1 MPWRATGVALGASQG
16 LELQLE
22 DLRAMTTE
30 VDPKSHSH
38 AIAEVLADLEP
49 AEDISTVR
57 RRGGWGRML
66 LALALV
72 AAVAAGVY
80 GYSHLNSSPRA
91 STGAMLTH
99 VVQPG
104 DLLIT
109 VTEDGN
115 LESANN
121 VDIKC
126 EVAGGSTILWLV
138 KDGKLVEKGEEL
150 ARLDSSQLEDQ
161 INQQKINYEK
171 ARANLVQAE
180 KDYNVARIA
189 VQEYLEGTY
198 RKELQ
203 ELEKQITIAM
213 ENLRSAENMLQHTQ
227 SMFRKGYVSPLQL
240 ETQQFSVERAKLDL
254 ATAQT
259 AKEVLEKF
267 TKVKTLQD
275 LESKRDTA
283 EARKNSERA
292 AFELEE
298 SRLKRLLAQLEKT
311 VIRAPQSGM
320 VVYANDPTRGRMG
333 SQSPQIEEGAMVRE
347 QQTIFRLP
355 DLSQMQVKVTV
366 HESKVDQITPGMRAR
381 IRVQAQEFQGVV
393 ASVAN
398 QPEPTMWFSSQVK
411 EYATYVKIA
420 GEAKE
425 LRPGMTAEVEILVAH
440 LKDVLTVP
448 VAAVVEQ
455 RGKYYCWV
463 RKENRLERRPLV
475 LGASN
480 DKFIEVKDGVAAGDE
495 VVLNPRAVIA
505 EARTEEPAA
514 ETTELDV
521 GKKFGVPTGQPLP
534 AGADGGPAAGPG
546 KSRGERGPSEVP
558 GEATG
563 QQGPA
568 FGPPFAV
575 PEASA
580 GGGKGGAGR
589 GPGRMPD
596 LMELDKDGDGKISR
610 QEAPERMQGFFDML
624 DTNKDG
630 FLDKAEIAAMRARFQ
645 RARPGLPPGAPGAP
659 DAPAMPGGA
668 GGPIGPAGSRG
679 ALGPGGP
686 AGPGIG
692 GPAPRSRPGG
702 SP

>member
-1 MPWRATGVALGASQG
+1 
-16 LELQLE
+16 
-22 DLRAMTTE
+22 MTTE
-30 VDPKSHSH
+30 VDPKSQSH
-38 AIAEVLADLEP
+38 AIADVLADLEP
-49 AEDISTVR
+49 AEEFANLH
-57 RRGGWGRML
+57 RRGGWGKL
-66 LALALV
+66 LVAVVLV
-72 AAVAAGVY
+72 AAVAGGVY
-80 GYSHLNSSPRA
+80 GYAYLNGPKGSVPG
-91 STGAMLTH
+91 TMLTH

-104 DLLIT
+104 DLVIT

-126 EVAGGSTILWLV
+126 EVAGGSTILWIV

-180 KDYNVARIA
+180 KDYNVAKIA

-203 ELEKQITIAM
+203 ELEKQITIAL

-267 TKVKTLQD
+267 TKVKMLQD

-311 VIRAPQSGM
+311 VIRAPQAGM

-366 HESKVDQITPGMRAR
+366 HESKVDQIKPGMRAR
-381 IRVQAQEFQGVV
+381 IRVQAQEFQGTVS
-393 ASVAN
+393 SVAN

-411 EYATYVKIA
+411 EYATYVKID
-420 GEAKE
+420 GEAKD

-440 LKDVLTVP
+440 LKDVLSVP

-463 RKENRLERRPLV
+463 RKGNQVERRPLV

-480 DKFIEVKDGVAAGDE
+480 DKFIEVKDGLAAGDE
-495 VVLNPRAVIA
+495 VVLNPRAVVA
-505 EARTEEPAA
+505 EARSEEPVP
-514 ETTELDV
+514 ESTEVDV
-521 GKKFGVPTGQPLP
+521 GKKFGVPSGPPSSAGGDRGPSAGTGTGRGEVSQVRPSS
-534 AGADGGPAAGPG
+534 GPP
-546 KSRGERGPSEVP
+546 GERGP
-558 GEATG
+558 GA
-563 QQGPA
+563 
-568 FGPPFAV
+568 GPPD
-575 PEASA
+575 ASPGPM
-580 GGGKGGAGR
+580 GGPGKGGPGR
-589 GPGRMPD
+589 GPGKGFD
-596 LMELDKDGDGKISR
+596 LTELDKDGDGKISR
-610 QEAPERMQGFFDML
+610 QEAPERMQGFFDMV

-630 FLDKAEIAAMRARFQ
+630 FLDKAELAAMLAKFRRAK
-645 RARPGLPPGAPGAP
+645 PGATAP
-659 DAPAMPGGA
+659 
-668 GGPIGPAGSRG
+668 
-679 ALGPGGP
+679 GPGGP
-686 AGPGIG
+686 DASGGLGIPGRPPGAGQRGGTPGPGAAL
-692 GPAPRSRPGG
+692 PSDANAPGTSPRPGN
-702 SP
+702 SPRPVAP

>member
-1 MPWRATGVALGASQG
+1 MATQ
-16 LELQLE
+16 
-22 DLRAMTTE
+22 
-30 VDPKSHSH
+30 VDPKSPSQ
-38 AIAEVLADLEP
+38 AISEVLAELEP
-49 AEDISTVR
+49 ADEIPSLR
-57 RRGGWGRML
+57 RRTGWSKLL
-66 LALALV
+66 LAVVLV
-72 AAVAAGVY
+72 GAVAAGVY
-80 GYSHLNSSPRA
+80 GYSYLNGGSGGP
-91 STGAMLTH
+91 TGAMLTH

-126 EVAGGSTILWLV
+126 EVAGGSTILWIV
-138 KDGKLVEKGEEL
+138 KDGQLVEKGEVL

-311 VIRAPQSGM
+311 VIRAPQAGM
-320 VVYANDPTRGRMG
+320 VVYANDPMRGRMG

-366 HESKVDQITPGMRAR
+366 HESKVDQIRPGMRAR
-381 IRVQAQEFQGVV
+381 IRVQSQEFQGTV
-393 ASVAN
+393 SNVAN

-411 EYATYVKIA
+411 EYATYVKID
-420 GEAKE
+420 GEAKD
-425 LRPGMTAEVEILVAH
+425 LRPGMTAEVEILAAH
-440 LKDVLTVP
+440 LKNVLSVP

-463 RKENRLERRPLV
+463 RKGNQVERRPLV

-480 DKFIEVKDGVAAGDE
+480 DKFIEVKDGLAAGDE
-495 VVLNPRAVIA
+495 VVLNPRAVVA
-505 EARTEEPAA
+505 EARAEEPLA
-514 ETTELDV
+514 ESTEVDV
-521 GKKFGVPTGQPLP
+521 GRKFGVPAGEPTPGRVDRAPTALPGKGREAVADTPHPVGTPGKPGPSFGPPGSP
-534 AGADGGPAAGPG
+534 AGDAAGP
-546 KSRGERGPSEVP
+546 
-558 GEATG
+558 A
-563 QQGPA
+563 
-568 FGPPFAV
+568 
-575 PEASA
+575 
-580 GGGKGGAGR
+580 KGGPGR

-596 LMELDKDGDGKISR
+596 LMELDKDGDSRISR
-610 QEAPERMQGFFDML
+610 QEAPERMQGFFDMV

-630 FLDKAEIAAMRARFQ
+630 YLDKGEISAMRARFQ
-645 RARPGLPPGAPGAP
+645 RAKPGIPPGGPPGPDGPGLPGGPGRPGRGDSLRDAPGP
-659 DAPAMPGGA
+659 SGG
-668 GGPIGPAGSRG
+668 R
-679 ALGPGGP
+679 
-686 AGPGIG
+686 
-692 GPAPRSRPGG
+692 
-702 SP
+702 

>member
-1 MPWRATGVALGASQG
+1 
-16 LELQLE
+16 
-22 DLRAMTTE
+22 MTIE
-30 VDPKSHSH
+30 VDPKSPTP

-49 AEDISTVR
+49 AEELANLP
-57 RRGGWGRML
+57 RRGGWSKVL
-66 LALALV
+66 LAGVLLA
-72 AAVAAGVY
+72 AAAAGVY
-80 GYSHLNSSPRA
+80 GYAYLNGGHGD
-91 STGAMLTH
+91 STGGMLTH
-99 VVQPG
+99 VVQPA

-126 EVAGGSTILWLV
+126 EVAGGSTILWIV
-138 KDGKLVEKGEEL
+138 KDGKLVEKGEVL

-180 KDYNVARIA
+180 KDYNVAKIA

-311 VIRAPQSGM
+311 VIRAPQAGM
-320 VVYANDPTRGRMG
+320 VVYANDPMRGRMG

-366 HESKVDQITPGMRAR
+366 HESKVDQIKPGMRAR
-381 IRVQAQEFQGVV
+381 IRVQSQEFQGAVS
-393 ASVAN
+393 SVAN

-411 EYATYVKIA
+411 EYATYVKID

-440 LKDVLTVP
+440 LKNVLSVP
-448 VAAVVEQ
+448 VAAVVQQ
-455 RGKYYCWV
+455 RGKDYCWV
-463 RKENRLERRPLV
+463 RKGNQVERRPLL

-480 DKFIEVKDGVAAGDE
+480 DKFIEVKDGLAAGDE
-495 VVLNPRAVIA
+495 VLLNPRAVVA
-505 EARTEEPAA
+505 EARAEEPASQSP
-514 ETTELDV
+514 EVDV
-521 GKKFGVPTGQPLP
+521 GKKFGAP
-534 AGADGGPAAGPG
+534 AAESPGRDAGGASGGPAKGRGEPAGSRTPGGPAPGGGPGFAPPGGPPAPGTGPG
-546 KSRGERGPSEVP
+546 K
-558 GEATG
+558 
-563 QQGPA
+563 
-568 FGPPFAV
+568 
-575 PEASA
+575 
-580 GGGKGGAGR
+580 GGSGR
-589 GPGRMPD
+589 GAGRMPD
-596 LMELDKDGDGKISR
+596 LMALDTDGDGKISR
-610 QEAPERMQGFFDML
+610 QEAPERMHAFFDMV
-624 DTNKDG
+624 DANKDG
-630 FLDKAEIAAMRARFQ
+630 FLDKAEIAAMRSRFQ
-645 RARPGLPPGAPGAP
+645 RAKSGGPLGEPGAGDIRGGPALPGGPPGAGAMRGS
-659 DAPAMPGGA
+659 AAPGGPFA
-668 GGPIGPAGSRG
+668 PGT
-679 ALGPGGP
+679 ALPTAGPGGP
-686 AGPGIG
+686 RPPGNSPR
-692 GPAPRSRPGG
+692 PATP
-702 SP
+702 

>member
-1 MPWRATGVALGASQG
+1 
-16 LELQLE
+16 
-22 DLRAMTTE
+22 MTTE
-30 VDPKSHSH
+30 VDPKMAPHS
-38 AIAEVLADLEP
+38 IAEVLADLEP
-49 AEDISTVR
+49 AEDISAVR
-57 RRGGWGRML
+57 RGGGWGRLL
-66 LALALV
+66 LAVIFV

-80 GYSHLNSSPRA
+80 GYSHFNGGVRA
-91 STGAMLTH
+91 SAGAMLTH

-126 EVAGGSTILWLV
+126 EVAGGSTILWIV

-180 KDYNVARIA
+180 KDYNVAKIA

-366 HESKVDQITPGMRAR
+366 HESKVDQIKPGMRAR
-381 IRVQAQEFQGVV
+381 IRVQAQEFQGTV

-411 EYATYVKIA
+411 EYATYVKID

-440 LKDVLTVP
+440 LKNVLSVP

-463 RKENRLERRPLV
+463 RKGNEVERRPLV

-480 DKFIEVKDGVAAGDE
+480 DKFIEVKDGLAAGDE
-495 VVLNPRAVIA
+495 VVLNPRAVLA
-505 EARTEEPAA
+505 EARTEEPAT
-514 ETTELDV
+514 ETTEVDV
-521 GKKFGVPTGQPLP
+521 GKKFGVSADQP
-534 AGADGGPAAGPG
+534 GAPDSGRRAAAGPG
-546 KSRGERGPSEVP
+546 KGRAETGPPARPAGPPGERAPGLPPTGGPSP
-558 GEATG
+558 
-563 QQGPA
+563 
-568 FGPPFAV
+568 
-575 PEASA
+575 SA
-580 GGGKGGAGR
+580 GPGKGGPGR
-589 GPGRMPD
+589 GTGRMPD

-610 QEAPERMQGFFDML
+610 QEAPERMQGFFEML

-630 FLDKAEIAAMRARFQ
+630 FLDKAEIAAMRAKFQ
-645 RARPGLPPGAPGAP
+645 RAKAGFPSGGSGGLGGPPGAPG
-659 DAPAMPGGA
+659 DPADP
-668 GGPIGPAGSRG
+668 PALRGS
-679 ALGPGGP
+679 GPGGP
-686 AGPGIG
+686 PGTGGRAAGP
-692 GPAPRSRPGG
+692 RPGG
-702 SP
+702 PPRPGSP

>member
-1 MPWRATGVALGASQG
+1 
-16 LELQLE
+16 
-22 DLRAMTTE
+22 MTTE
-30 VDPKSHSH
+30 VDPKSPSP

-49 AEDISTVR
+49 AEELTNLR
-57 RRGGWGRML
+57 RRGGWGKLL
-66 LALALV
+66 LAGVLLA
-72 AAVAAGVY
+72 AIAAGVY
-80 GYSHLNSSPRA
+80 GYAYLNGGHNSSP
-91 STGAMLTH
+91 GAMLTH

-126 EVAGGSTILWLV
+126 EVAGGSTILWIV

-180 KDYNVARIA
+180 KDYNVAKIA

-311 VIRAPQSGM
+311 VIRAPQAGM

-366 HESKVDQITPGMRAR
+366 HESKVDQIKPGMRAR
-381 IRVQAQEFQGVV
+381 IRVQNQEFQGTVS
-393 ASVAN
+393 SVAN

-411 EYATYVKIA
+411 EYATYVKID

-440 LKDVLTVP
+440 LKNVLSVP

-463 RKENRLERRPLV
+463 RKANQVERRPLV

-480 DKFIEVKDGVAAGDE
+480 DKFIEVKDGLAAGDE
-495 VVLNPRAVIA
+495 VVLNPRAVVA
-505 EARTEEPAA
+505 EARSEEPAV
-514 ETTELDV
+514 ESTEVDV
-521 GKKFGVPTGQPLP
+521 GKKFGVPAGTPGP
-534 AGADGGPAAGPG
+534 AGPERGGPPGRGAGPG
-546 KSRGERGPSEVP
+546 EPAGSQAPARPPGERGPS
-558 GEATG
+558 
-563 QQGPA
+563 
-568 FGPPFAV
+568 FGPP
-575 PEASA
+575 
-580 GGGKGGAGR
+580 GGPPGPGGGPGKGGSGR

-610 QEAPERMQGFFDML
+610 QEAPERMQGFFDMV

-630 FLDKAEIAAMRARFQ
+630 FLDKSEIAAIRARFQ
-645 RARPGLPPGAPGAP
+645 RAKPGGPPGGPGAGDTFKMPAPPGGPPGPGAMRGPMGPGGPPGTAPGAP
-659 DAPAMPGGA
+659 PE
-668 GGPIGPAGSRG
+668 
-679 ALGPGGP
+679 GPGTRP
-686 AGPGIG
+686 RPGN
-692 GPAPRSRPGG
+692 APRPAT
-702 SP
+702 P

>member
-1 MPWRATGVALGASQG
+1 
-16 LELQLE
+16 
-22 DLRAMTTE
+22 MTTE
-30 VDPKSHSH
+30 VDPKSQSH
-38 AIAEVLADLEP
+38 AIADVLADLEP
-49 AEDISTVR
+49 AEEFSNLH
-57 RRGGWGRML
+57 RRGGWGKL
-66 LALALV
+66 LVAVVLV
-72 AAVAAGVY
+72 AAGAAGVY
-80 GYSHLNSSPRA
+80 AYAYLNGAKGSAP
-91 STGAMLTH
+91 GAMLSH

-104 DLLIT
+104 DLVIT

-126 EVAGGSTILWLV
+126 EVAGGSTILWIV

-180 KDYNVARIA
+180 KDYNVAKIA

-203 ELEKQITIAM
+203 ELEKQITIAL

-267 TKVKTLQD
+267 TKVKMLQD

-311 VIRAPQSGM
+311 VIRAPQAGM

-366 HESKVDQITPGMRAR
+366 HESKVDQIKPGMRAR
-381 IRVQAQEFQGVV
+381 IRVQAQEFQGTVS
-393 ASVAN
+393 SVAN

-411 EYATYVKIA
+411 EYATYVKIE
-420 GEAKE
+420 GEAKD

-440 LKDVLTVP
+440 LKNVLSVP

-463 RKENRLERRPLV
+463 RKGNQVERRPLV

-480 DKFIEVKDGVAAGDE
+480 DKFIEVKDGLAAGDE
-495 VVLNPRAVIA
+495 VVLNPRAIVA
-505 EARTEEPAA
+505 EARAEEPVL
-514 ETTELDV
+514 ESTEVDV
-521 GKKFGVPTGQPLP
+521 GKKFGVPSGAPSSAGGDRALSTASGPGRKEATEFRP
-534 AGADGGPAAGPG
+534 PSGPFGERGAGAGPPGASPGPTGGPG
-546 KSRGERGPSEVP
+546 KGGP
-558 GEATG
+558 
-563 QQGPA
+563 
-568 FGPPFAV
+568 
-575 PEASA
+575 
-580 GGGKGGAGR
+580 GR
-589 GPGRMPD
+589 GPGKGFD

-610 QEAPERMQGFFDML
+610 QEAPERMQGFFDMV
-624 DTNKDG
+624 DTNQDG
-630 FLDKAEIAAMRARFQ
+630 FLDKAELAAMRAKFQ
-645 RARPGLPPGAPGAP
+645 RAKPGAT
-659 DAPAMPGGA
+659 PA
-668 GGPIGPAGSRG
+668 
-679 ALGPGGP
+679 GPGGP
-686 AGPGIG
+686 DASSGIGIPGKPPAPGQRGGRPGPGVALPSG
-692 GPAPRSRPGG
+692 ANAPGTSPRPGN
-702 SP
+702 SPRLVTP

>member
-1 MPWRATGVALGASQG
+1 
-16 LELQLE
+16 
-22 DLRAMTTE
+22 MTIE
-30 VDPKSHSH
+30 VDPKGQSP

-49 AEDISTVR
+49 AEELADFR
-57 RRGGWGRML
+57 RRGGWGKFL
-66 LALALV
+66 LAGVLLA
-72 AAVAAGVY
+72 AIAGGVY
-80 GYSHLNSSPRA
+80 GYAYLNGGHGNT
-91 STGAMLTH
+91 TGGMLTH

-126 EVAGGSTILWLV
+126 EVAGGSTILWIV

-180 KDYNVARIA
+180 KDYNVAKIA

-311 VIRAPQSGM
+311 VIRAPQAGM

-366 HESKVDQITPGMRAR
+366 HESKVDQIKPGMRAR
-381 IRVQAQEFQGVV
+381 IRVQSQEFQGTVS
-393 ASVAN
+393 SVAN

-411 EYATYVKIA
+411 EYATYVKID

-440 LKDVLTVP
+440 LKNVLSVP

-463 RKENRLERRPLV
+463 RKGNQVERRPLV

-480 DKFIEVKDGVAAGDE
+480 DKFIEVKDGLAAGDE
-495 VVLNPRAVIA
+495 VVLNPRAVVA
-505 EARTEEPAA
+505 EARSEEPTA
-514 ETTELDV
+514 EPAEVDV
-521 GKKFGVPTGQPLP
+521 GKKFGAP
-534 AGADGGPAAGPG
+534 AGEARPPGAEGGASAGAVKGRGEAAESRTPAGPP
-546 KSRGERGPSEVP
+546 GERGPGSGPLGGPSGP
-558 GEATG
+558 GG
-563 QQGPA
+563 GP
-568 FGPPFAV
+568 
-575 PEASA
+575 
-580 GGGKGGAGR
+580 GKGGSGR
-589 GPGRMPD
+589 GSGRMPD

-610 QEAPERMQGFFDML
+610 QEAPERMQGFFDMV

-630 FLDKAEIAAMRARFQ
+630 FLDKAEVAAMRARFQ
-645 RARPGLPPGAPGAP
+645 RAKSGAPPGAPGAGDFP
-659 DAPAMPGGA
+659 GGARVPGGAPGPGAMRGA
-668 GGPIGPAGSRG
+668 GGPGGAAGSGPAP
-679 ALGPGGP
+679 PGGP
-686 AGPGIG
+686 AATG
-692 GPAPRSRPGG
+692 RPGS
-702 SP
+702 SPRPALP